1 MVCFP
6 ALMGFVSWMHS
17 ANNLHKVTYCANIVK
32 KAKWQP
38 HDKMLCLSLTPEG
51 TPALDRKVKE
61 LGRSPALRELGKGVP
76 GSRMD
81 DGCEKVLRQ
90 WPAQHGEEAT
100 AHTPG
105 PVSRMRPGGHGDCIL
120 RVTADH

>member
-1 MVCFP
+1 
-6 ALMGFVSWMHS
+6 MHS
-17 ANNLHKVTYCANIVK
+17 GSNLHKMTDCANAVK

-38 HDKMLCLSLTPEG
+38 HDERLCLSLTPEG
-51 TPALDRKVKE
+51 TPALDGEVRE
-61 LGRSPALRELGKGVP
+61 LGRSPALRELGKGVS

-81 DGCEKVLRQ
+81 DGCETVPRW

-120 RVTADH
+120 RVTPDH